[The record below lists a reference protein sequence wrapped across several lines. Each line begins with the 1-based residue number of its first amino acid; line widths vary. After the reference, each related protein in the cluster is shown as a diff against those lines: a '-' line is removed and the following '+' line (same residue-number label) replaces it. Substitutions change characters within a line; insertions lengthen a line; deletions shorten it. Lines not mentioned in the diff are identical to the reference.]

1 MLTVENTIKWLDLFA
16 DKVAAEKDYL
26 SELDQAI
33 GDGDHGANMS
43 RGTAAMK
50 EALGKQK
57 FGTVQDVLKTA
68 AMSLLSK
75 IGGASGP
82 LYGSALVGMAK
93 EAGDADTDLVSIIQ
107 AGADSIQKRGKAE
120 PGDKTMVDV
129 WVPVLHALKEGKL
142 TEAVIDQAVQE
153 TAPLKAKKG
162 RASYLGDRS
171 VGHIDPGAMSSGYLF
186 KCLISGGTL

>member
-1 MLTVENTIKWLDLFA
+1 
-16 DKVAAEKDYL
+16 
-26 SELDQAI
+26 
-33 GDGDHGANMS
+33 
-43 RGTAAMK
+43 
-50 EALGKQK
+50 
-57 FGTVQDVLKTA
+57 
-68 AMSLLSK
+68 
-75 IGGASGP
+75 
-82 LYGSALVGMAK
+82 MAK